1 MSQFT
6 PSGRISLVGNANDPD
21 IIYYN
26 ASIVN
31 NTTNDVGLGN
41 IAVLD
46 PPITF
51 NETRDTAIIKDC
63 SRYNFS
69 IIRFVVNGGN
79 KDLPLFIP
87 SVQSSTGQTNVN
99 LTSYAVALSYS
110 GLKADG
116 VTPLNIVSYGNYE
129 NDNTTPGFT
138 YVIYVPET
146 QNPILAPIPRTTA
159 SINYVNVWDGA
170 YQYVKDNIVYVVSQN
185 QYYQANIP
193 SVGQDP
199 TLKTYT
205 TVGGNTVYYWK
216 TVSDSLGN
224 PQDVSS
230 RYYWVYSYT
239 HWLSL
244 IQDALEVANSNL
256 YQNYVDSGGDPT
268 VYASYSTTAPMWITT
283 NPTPVITYNNT
294 TQLFSIAY
302 PPSYLSLDQQ
312 QSYGYTPTTDA
323 PQLCLY
329 MNQNMFGLFAGF
341 DNTYYNTVDPVY
353 SYGSPSPPHDVALF
367 AINRW
372 AYPSTQKFPVG
383 FANKMIVS
391 IPLVNLGDSKG
402 YTAGPANVVRLVDVD
417 GDVKKQFVV
426 VMTQDY
432 ASTSTLWSPID
443 SIVFTTAL
451 LPVQNEQTAPPNVL
465 GRQNVG
471 NSSATSASAFSPIIT
486 DIALDLGNDGTAWR
500 KMLYYS
506 PSAEYRL
513 SDFQNSKAD
522 IRSIDIQV
530 FWRNRLDN
538 NLYPVSMFN
547 LSSVSIKVMFR
558 KKLDLAKS
566 EKLGLY

>member
-6 PSGRISLVGNANDPD
+6 PTGRITTVGNASDPD

-31 NTTNDVGLGN
+31 NTTNDVGVAN
-41 IAVLD
+41 VAVLD

-51 NETRDTAIIKDC
+51 NETRDTALIKDC

-87 SVQSSTGQTNVN
+87 SIQSSTGQTDVN
-99 LTSYAVALSYS
+99 LTSYGVALSYS

-129 NDNTTPGFT
+129 NNNTTPGLT
-138 YVIYVPET
+138 YVLYVPET

-159 SINYVNVWDGA
+159 SKNYINIWAGLQ
-170 YQYVKDNIVYVVSQN
+170 QYYKDNIVFVPAQN

-193 SVGQDP
+193 SIGQDP
-199 TLKTYT
+199 TTNSSTIVDGK
-205 TVGGNTVYYWK
+205 VVYFWK
-216 TVSDSLGN
+216 KVSDTLGT
-224 PQDVSS
+224 PQDVST
-230 RYYWVYSYT
+230 RYYWVYSYS
-239 HWLSL
+239 HWLTL
-244 IQDALEVANSNL
+244 VQQALENANVNL
-256 YQNYVDSGGDPT
+256 YQNYLDSGGDPT
-268 VYASYSTTAPMWITT
+268 VYASYNDPATEPMWITT

-302 PPSYLSLDQQ
+302 PPSYLSLTQQ
-312 QSYGYTPTTDA
+312 EQYGYEPTSDK

-341 DNTYYNTVDPVY
+341 DNIYYNTTNPVY
-353 SYGSPSPPHDVALF
+353 NYGSPSPPHNVALF
-367 AINRW
+367 AVNRW
-372 AYPSTQKFPVG
+372 AYPSTQTFPIG
-383 FANKMIVS
+383 LANKMIVS
-391 IPLVNLGDSKG
+391 IPLVNIGDSKG
-402 YTAGPANVVRLVDVD
+402 YTAGPANILRLVDKD
-417 GDVKKQFVV
+417 GEATKQFVV

-432 ASTSTLWSPID
+432 TSVSTLWSPID
-443 SIVFTTAL
+443 SLVFTTAL
-451 LPVQNEQTAPPNVL
+451 LPVQNEQTAPPNVI
-465 GRQNVG
+465 GTQNVG
-471 NSSATSASAFSPIIT
+471 NSAPTSASAFSPIIT
-486 DIALDLGNDGTAWR
+486 DIALDLGNDGTSWR
-500 KMLYYS
+500 KMLYYA
-506 PSAEYRL
+506 PTAEYRL
-513 SDFQNSKAD
+513 ADFQNSKAD

-538 NLYPVSMFN
+538 NLYPLSMFN

-558 KKLDLAKS
+558 KKQIGEKS
-566 EKLGLY
+566 Q